1 VALPAFLIAALL
13 WLGLLSTA
21 IGQAPPATLSDNA
34 ESIAVVV
41 GNKAY
46 KQTSTVDFAHNDAEA
61 IKAYLTGT
69 LGFRE
74 QNVFLLKD
82 ATLGELT
89 QMFGSEANPQGGK
102 LWRSAVEGRSNVFVY
117 YSGHG
122 VPDLATRQPFLLPQ
136 DGNPN
141 ASESGYAVQTLYR
154 NLELVRQKIGAQRQ
168 LIVMI
173 DACFTGETGR
183 KGESLLAVSAPG
195 FTPAKPRAGGG
206 VIKLVATSGTTPA
219 NWDEGQKLGLFTSR
233 FLMGAAGLAR
243 SAGAPET
250 GPLAWSDL
258 QRYLKDSVEAAA
270 RRDSGREQAPEI
282 DLASIALPVA
292 QPVPAVARAVALAR
306 DEANWQ
312 RAKAAGERSAL
323 EGYVARCGETCGYRE
338 AAMALLLDKRRS
350 GEAATDEQNWVRLG
364 GSGKYED
371 YLKGCGTVCAYR
383 SLAEGYL
390 GRTDASRDPR
400 VQECDELAGD
410 PADPDRREG
419 VKGVKFARIDARAAI
434 SVCKQAS
441 ESQPQIR
448 RLSYQ
453 LGRAYDKAERYRDA
467 LASYDKAADAG
478 SAAAMNNLGALYEN
492 GQGSKVELQK
502 AFGLYEQAAGTG
514 NAIAMSNVGR
524 MLQYG
529 RGRPRDEAASLRWY
543 QKAAEAGD
551 AFSIAKLVPAYL
563 EGRPGFPKN
572 PQKGFDLFRQAADKG
587 DPIAMVS
594 MATLI
599 DNGFGSFFPGTNS
612 LQMLTR
618 ALEKGEAGA
627 AAISAS
633 DVSEQKLKPD
643 TVRALQRAAQKA
655 DHYSGAIDGRFNP
668 VFVRAL
674 DGYARSLEQEH

>member
-1 VALPAFLIAALL
+1 MPAFLIAALL
-13 WLGLLSTA
+13 WLGLISASIAQT
-21 IGQAPPATLSDNA
+21 PPATLTDNA
-34 ESIAVVV
+34 DSIAVVI
-41 GNKAY
+41 GNRAY

-61 IKAYLTGT
+61 IKAWLTGT

-89 QMFGSEANPQGGK
+89 QMFGSEANPQGGR

-141 ASESGYAVQTLYR
+141 ASESGYALQTLYR

-195 FTPAKPRAGGG
+195 FTPARPRSGGG
-206 VIKLVATSGTTPA
+206 IVKLVATSGTTPA

-243 SAGAPET
+243 PAGAPET
-250 GPLAWSDL
+250 SPLAWSDL

-282 DLASIALPVA
+282 DLAPITLPVV

-323 EGYVARCGETCGYRE
+323 ETYVARCGETCQYRE

-350 GEAATDEQNWVRLG
+350 AEGVADEQNWARL
-364 GSGKYED
+364 SAAGKYED
-371 YLKGCGTVCAYR
+371 YLKGCGAVCAYR
-383 SLAEGYL
+383 ALAESYL
-390 GRTDASRDPR
+390 GRADASRDPR
-400 VQECDELAGD
+400 IKECDELAGD
-410 PADPDRREG
+410 QADPDRREG
-419 VKGVKFARIDARAAI
+419 IKGVKFGRIDARAAI
-434 SVCKQAS
+434 AACLQAA
-441 ESQPQIR
+441 EAQPQLR
-448 RLSYQ
+448 RLTYQ
-453 LGRAYDKAERYRDA
+453 LGRSYDKAERYREA
-467 LASYDKAADAG
+467 LAAYGKAADAG
-478 SAAAMNNLGALYEN
+478 SAAAMNNLGALHEN
-492 GQGSKVELQK
+492 GQGSKVDLQK
-502 AFGLYEQAAGTG
+502 AFALYERAAGTG
-514 NAIAMSNVGR
+514 NAMAMSNVGR

-529 RGRPRDEAASLRWY
+529 RGRPRDEAQALRWY

-551 AFSIAKLVPAYL
+551 AFSIGKLVPVYL

-612 LQMLTR
+612 LQMLLK
-618 ALEKGEAGA
+618 ALEQGEAGA
-627 AAISAS
+627 AAVSSS
-633 DVSEQKLKPD
+633 DVSDQKLKPD

-655 DHYSGAIDGRFNP
+655 DQYSGAIDGRFNP

-674 DGYARSLEQEH
+674 DAYARTLEQER

>member
-1 VALPAFLIAALL
+1 MPAFLTAALL
-13 WLGLLSTA
+13 WLGLISASIAQT
-21 IGQAPPATLSDNA
+21 PPATLTDNA
-34 ESIAVVV
+34 ESIAVVI
-41 GNKAY
+41 GNRSY

-61 IKAYLTGT
+61 IRTYLTGA

-89 QMFGSEANPQGGK
+89 QMFGSEANPQGGR

-141 ASESGYAVQTLYR
+141 ASESGYALQTLYR
-154 NLELVRQKIGAQRQ
+154 NLELIRQKIGPQRQ
-168 LIVMI
+168 LIVMV

-195 FTPAKPRAGGG
+195 FTPARPRSGGG
-206 VIKLVATSGTTPA
+206 IVKLVATSGTTPA

-243 SAGAPET
+243 PAGAPET
-250 GPLAWSDL
+250 SPLAWSDL
-258 QRYLKDSVEAAA
+258 QRYLKDSVETAA
-270 RRDSGREQAPEI
+270 RRDSGREQVPEI
-282 DLASIALPVA
+282 DLAPIALPVA

-323 EGYVARCGETCGYRE
+323 EAYVARCGETCQHRE

-350 GEAATDEQNWVRLG
+350 AEGVADEQNWARL
-364 GSGKYED
+364 SAAGKYED
-371 YLKGCGTVCAYR
+371 YLKGCGAVCAYR
-383 SLAEGYL
+383 ALAESYL
-390 GRTDASRDPR
+390 GRSDAARDPR
-400 VQECDELAGD
+400 IKECDELAGD
-410 PADPDRREG
+410 QADPDRREG
-419 VKGVKFARIDARAAI
+419 IKGVKFGRIDARAAI
-434 SVCKQAS
+434 AACLQAA
-441 ESQPQIR
+441 EAQPQLR
-448 RLSYQ
+448 RLTYQ
-453 LGRAYDKAERYRDA
+453 LGRAYDKAERYREA
-467 LASYDKAADAG
+467 LAAYGKAADAG
-478 SAAAMNNLGALYEN
+478 SAAAMNNLGALHEN
-492 GQGSKVELQK
+492 GQGSKVDLQK
-502 AFGLYEQAAGTG
+502 AFALYERAAGTG
-514 NAIAMSNVGR
+514 NVMAMSNVGR

-529 RGRPRDEAASLRWY
+529 RGRPRDEAQALRWY

-551 AFSIAKLVPAYL
+551 AFSIGKLVPAYL

-572 PQKGFDLFRQAADKG
+572 PQKGFDLFRRAADRG
-587 DPIAMVS
+587 DPLAMVS

-599 DNGFGSFFPGTNS
+599 DNGFGSYFPGTSS
-612 LQMLTR
+612 LQMLLK
-618 ALEKGEAGA
+618 ALEQGEAGA
-627 AAISAS
+627 AAVSSS
-633 DVSEQKLKPD
+633 DVSDQKLKPD

-655 DHYSGAIDGRFNP
+655 DQYSGAIDGRFNP

-674 DGYARSLEQEH
+674 DAYARTLEQER

>member
-1 VALPAFLIAALL
+1 MPASAQTSA
-13 WLGLLSTA
+13 
-21 IGQAPPATLSDNA
+21 LSDNA
-34 ESIAVVV
+34 ESIAMVI
-41 GNKAY
+41 GNKSY

-61 IKAYLTGT
+61 IKAYLIGT

-82 ATLGELT
+82 ATLGELN
-89 QMFGSEANPQGGK
+89 QAFGSEANPQGGR

-154 NLELVRQKIGAQRQ
+154 NLELVRQKIGPQRQ

-195 FTPAKPRAGGG
+195 FTPAKPRTGGG
-206 VIKLVATSGTTPA
+206 IVKLVATSGTTPA
-219 NWDEGQKLGLFTSR
+219 NWDGSQKLGLFTSR

-243 SAGAPET
+243 PAGASET

-258 QRYLKDSVEAAA
+258 QRYLKETVEVAA
-270 RRDSGREQAPEI
+270 RRDSGREQVPEI

-292 QPVPAVARAVALAR
+292 QPVPAVARAVAQAR

-312 RAKAAGERSAL
+312 RAKAAGEPSAL
-323 EGYVARCGETCGYRE
+323 EAYVARCGETCGYRE

-350 GEAATDEQNWVRLG
+350 TEAVSDEQNWVRLG

-390 GRTDASRDPR
+390 GRRDASRDPR

-410 PADPDRREG
+410 PNDPDRREG
-419 VKGVKFARIDARAAI
+419 VKGVKFGRLDTRAAI
-434 SVCKQAS
+434 AACRQAA
-441 ESQPQIR
+441 EAQPEVR

-453 LGRAYDKAERYRDA
+453 LGRAYDKAERYKDA
-467 LASYDKAADAG
+467 LAAYDKAAAAG
-478 SAAAMNNLGALYEN
+478 SAAAMNNLGTLHEN
-492 GQGSKVELQK
+492 GQGGKVDLQK
-502 AFGLYEQAAGTG
+502 AFASYERAAGTG

-529 RGRPRDEAASLRWY
+529 RGRARDESGALRWY

-599 DNGFGSFFPGTNS
+599 DNGFGTYFPGANA
-612 LQMLTR
+612 LQMLMK

-627 AAISAS
+627 AAVSSS
-633 DVSEQKLKPD
+633 DVSDQKLKPD

-674 DGYARSLEQEH
+674 DSYARSLEQER

>member
-1 VALPAFLIAALL
+1 MLLCLSAWCLSASAQSPAF
-13 WLGLLSTA
+13 
-21 IGQAPPATLSDNA
+21 SDNA

-41 GNKAY
+41 GNRTY

-61 IKAYLTGT
+61 IKAWLTGT
-69 LGFRE
+69 LGFLE

-82 ATLGELT
+82 ATLGELN
-89 QMFGSEANPQGGK
+89 QVFGSEANPQGGR

-154 NLELVRQKIGAQRQ
+154 NLELVRQKIGPQRQ

-195 FTPAKPRAGGG
+195 FTPAKPRTGGG
-206 VIKLVATSGTTPA
+206 IVKLVATSGTTPA
-219 NWDEGQKLGLFTSR
+219 NWDESQKLGLFTSR

-243 SAGAPET
+243 PAGAPET

-258 QRYLKDSVEAAA
+258 QRYLKDTVEAAA
-270 RRDSGREQAPEI
+270 RRDSGREQVPEI
-282 DLASIALPVA
+282 DPASIALPVA
-292 QPVPAVARAVALAR
+292 QPVPAVARAVAQAR

-323 EGYVARCGETCGYRE
+323 ETYVARCGETCQYRE
-338 AAMALLLDKRRS
+338 TALALLFDKRRS
-350 GEAATDEQNWVRLG
+350 TEAVSDEQNWVRLG

-371 YLKGCGTVCAYR
+371 YLEGCGTVCAYR
-383 SLAEGYL
+383 ALAEGYL

-400 VQECDELAGD
+400 VQECDELASD
-410 PADPDRREG
+410 PNDPDRREG
-419 VKGVKFARIDARAAI
+419 VKGVKFGRLDTRAAI
-434 SVCKQAS
+434 AACRQAA
-441 ESQPQIR
+441 EAQPEVR

-453 LGRAYDKAERYRDA
+453 LGRAYDKAERHKDA
-467 LASYDKAADAG
+467 LAAYDKAAEAG
-478 SAAAMNNLGALYEN
+478 SAAAMNNLGTLHEN
-492 GQGSKVELQK
+492 GQGGKVDLQK
-502 AFGLYEQAAGTG
+502 AFVFYERAAGTG

-529 RGRPRDEAASLRWY
+529 RGRARDESGALRWY

-599 DNGFGSFFPGTNS
+599 DNGFGSYFPGTNA
-612 LQMLTR
+612 LQMLMK

-627 AAISAS
+627 AAVSSS
-633 DVSEQKLKPD
+633 DVSDQKLKPD
-643 TVRALQRAAQKA
+643 TVRALQRATQKA

-674 DGYARSLEQEH
+674 DSYARSLEQER